1 MVDLDDATFLVGAGF
16 VLTFSVL
23 IGYIILAGCM
33 TILLPVLMLRL
44 LLAYIELV
52 NKIISSSPFFVVG
65 SLFVDTIDM
74 ISTEINEGGRLI
86 AVTAVGWGRL
96 TCQGASSLI
105 LTVAQLLWS
114 LALFCLHHPLIANL
128 SLSLSLFPANQTLA
142 LTAP

>member
-1 MVDLDDATFLVGAGF
+1 MLQPEPRHVERTI
-16 VLTFSVL
+16 TFSVL

-52 NKIISSSPFFVVG
+52 NKIIYSSPFFVVG

-114 LALFCLHHPLIANL
+114 LALFCLHHPLIGI
-128 SLSLSLFPANQTLA
+128 SHSHSHSFQPIKHWH
-142 LTAP
+142 